1 LVGEVSPSLQPAQ
14 KRGLPALSAL
24 AIGRAHPL
32 CRWPPWKC
40 RRNHETAARGHLESA
55 VVKPYRQFN
64 FLNARHSRQRPDLRQ
79 GFGDGGRKD
88 VYFPADFCAAIAQLD
103 RAPDYESDGWQF
115 DSVWPHHMPLVK
127 STSYERHIFCVNQAI
142 RLATCCPQQPII
154 DEAFV
159 SGDSALP
166 QTVGRECHL
175 ESVVFRS
182 SDSYLCYCVS

>member
-1 LVGEVSPSLQPAQ
+1 MPRSKL
-14 KRGLPALSAL
+14 RGMRKLWDS
-24 AIGRAHPL
+24 I
-32 CRWPPWKC
+32 
-40 RRNHETAARGHLESA
+40 S
-55 VVKPYRQFN
+55 
-64 FLNARHSRQRPDLRQ
+64 SRSNDCCQLQ
-79 GFGDGGRKD
+79 GFGDTCRNN
-88 VYFPADFCAAIAQLD
+88 VYFRPDIDILQRGYADFCAAIAQLD

-127 STSYERHIFCVNQAI
+127 STSCERHIFCVNQAI

-166 QTVGRECHL
+166 QTVGRERHL